1 MAVPLLLPSQLL
13 RSSAA
18 YRTIGASVQDGMVG
32 IGVIDKSGTIE
43 DATDIQCEHYSA
55 LYVLRGSGT
64 YMDATGITARFAA
77 GSLIQRL
84 TDRRHTV
91 RFDPGAGFVE
101 CFIALNR
108 PLSVAFQAMALIESR
123 RPVVHPGLDLAMAQ
137 DLVDTRERLR
147 NASEFELARIAAHLI
162 DLLLDLLT
170 RDRRA
175 APEDV
180 HGALVEQACEALSGS
195 LDERPALSGII
206 MRAHLSYERFRK
218 IFRARMHVSPGEY
231 RIRRR
236 IERARELLARPD
248 LSVRA
253 ISEMLGYPNPY
264 SFSTQFKHVIGL
276 SPLGFRRRRG

>member
-1 MAVPLLLPSQLL
+1 MAASLLLPSELL
-13 RSSAA
+13 RSSAT
-18 YRTIGASVQDGMVG
+18 YRTIGASVHDGMVG
-32 IGVIDKSGTIE
+32 IGVIDKSGRVD
-43 DATDIQCEHYSA
+43 DASDILCEHYSA

-64 YMDATGITARFAA
+64 YSDATGIRERFSQ

-91 RFDPGAGFVE
+91 RFDPGCGFVE
-101 CFIALNR
+101 CFIALNK
-108 PLSVAFQAMALIESR
+108 PLSVAFQAMSLIDSR

-137 DLVDTRERLR
+137 DLVATRERLR
-147 NASEFELARIAAHLI
+147 RASELELARLGAHVI

-175 APEDV
+175 APDDP
-180 HGALVEQACEALSGS
+180 HGMMVEHACEALASS
-195 LDERPALSGII
+195 LDERPMLAQII
-206 MRAHLSYERFRK
+206 KRSQISYERFRK
-218 IFRARMHVSPGEY
+218 IFRSRMNVSPGEY

-236 IERARELLARPD
+236 IERARELLANPE

-253 ISEMLGYPNPY
+253 ISEILGYPNPY
-264 SFSTQFKHVIGL
+264 SFSTQFKHAVGL